1 MQHFLINS
9 SICLFVLWLVYKLLL
24 ENTSWHQFKRFYLL
38 TALVVSILIPMLVV
52 KTVVIPLYSF
62 QAMPQQAFE
71 QVSPVPMNVVAI
83 DNSFTINWGLVLLA
97 VYAIG
102 FIVMLFRFIKNLY
115 GLRLKS
121 IDQLDSFQDYRLIL
135 RPKVVVPHSFWNT
148 IYVDIKEYQAG
159 RIPLEVMEHEKAHLD
174 QKHSIDIFSI
184 ELMMVFT
191 WFNPLIYIIK
201 YSMKLNHEFLADQAV
216 IEQGVDTKT
225 YQETLLQY
233 AARSQNRSLA
243 NTFNFPII
251 KKRFTIMKTNT
262 SNYSILLRSLAII
275 AVVALLVISCGKEKT
290 IVEPVVNHDIIM
302 PEMDNHVFGIDI
314 DGYQKKGT
322 LTYNYQDFKYEILDN
337 FQTKLYTM
345 SGDEVDLEKNK
356 LHITTKY
363 DAEREINNLLRNKN
377 TLTQNIDTGKLKIQ
391 NLSINSKEKMQELS
405 LEQLKGISFKGR
417 EMTKYMENGV
427 ITFLIFPDYKI
438 RNKQIQEQMYENLRK
453 SLGKDTL
460 EN

>member
-1 MQHFLINS
+1 
-9 SICLFVLWLVYKLLL
+9 
-24 ENTSWHQFKRFYLL
+24 
-38 TALVVSILIPMLVV
+38 
-52 KTVVIPLYSF
+52 
-62 QAMPQQAFE
+62 
-71 QVSPVPMNVVAI
+71 
-83 DNSFTINWGLVLLA
+83 
-97 VYAIG
+97 
-102 FIVMLFRFIKNLY
+102 
-115 GLRLKS
+115 
-121 IDQLDSFQDYRLIL
+121 
-135 RPKVVVPHSFWNT
+135 
-148 IYVDIKEYQAG
+148 
-159 RIPLEVMEHEKAHLD
+159 
-174 QKHSIDIFSI
+174 
-184 ELMMVFT
+184 
-191 WFNPLIYIIK
+191 
-201 YSMKLNHEFLADQAV
+201 
-216 IEQGVDTKT
+216 
-225 YQETLLQY
+225 
-233 AARSQNRSLA
+233 
-243 NTFNFPII
+243 
-251 KKRFTIMKTNT
+251 MKTNT